1 MTSQPPC
8 GDRVTARPHF
18 FPGQLLQAED
28 LHEEQEYVLDRI
40 RSHNRL
46 HGYGTVCG
54 LAVEPTAP
62 PSGRVVVGPGVALD
76 CCGREIVV
84 KKQIELD
91 LTSSK
96 AGRLFVTLAYGE
108 EEAAPIPT
116 EDPDRVQPTRVREVA
131 ILAATADDPEDQAIG
146 GDGLVTPCHQCDEPR
161 LVIASIDKPRRKP
174 VTKARI
180 DNSVRT
186 TVTIAHHPPSPRRRR
201 WLKRGV
207 ALAGAA
213 ASVAWA
219 RRLFRSEV

>member
-1 MTSQPPC
+1 MTNQPPC
-8 GDRVTARPHF
+8 ADRVTARPHYF
-18 FPGQLLQAED
+18 SSQLLQAED
-28 LHEEQEYVLDRI
+28 LREEQEYLLDRI

-54 LAVEPTAP
+54 LAVEPTQP

-84 KKQIELD
+84 KKRIELD
-91 LTSSK
+91 LTAAKS
-96 AGRLFVTLAYGE
+96 GRLYVTLAYGE

-116 EDPDRVQPTRVREVA
+116 DDPDRVQPTKVREVA
-131 ILAATADDPEDQAIG
+131 VLAATADEPDHAIG
-146 GDGLVTPCHQCDEPR
+146 AVTPCHPCDDPR

-174 VTKARI
+174 ITRARI
-180 DNSVRT
+180 DNSVRP
-186 TVTIAHHPPSPRRRR
+186 TVTIAHHPLPPRRRR
-201 WLKRGV
+201 WLKRGM

-219 RRLFRSEV
+219 RRLFRNEG

>member
-1 MTSQPPC
+1 MTDGAPC
-8 GDRVTARPHF
+8 GDRVMARLRYF
-18 FPGQLLQAED
+18 SGQLLQAED
-28 LHEEQEYVLDRI
+28 FSEEQEYLLDRI

-54 LAVEPTAP
+54 LAVEPTEP

-84 KKQIELD
+84 KKRIELD
-91 LTSSK
+91 LATAK
-96 AGRLFVTLAYGE
+96 TGRLFVTLAYGE

-116 EDPDRVQPTRVREVA
+116 DDPDRVQPTRVREVP
-131 ILAATADDPEDQAIG
+131 ILAVTSDEPDQAFG
-146 GDGLVTPCHQCDEPR
+146 ADGSVTPCHQCEDPR

-174 VTKARI
+174 ITRARI
-180 DNSVRT
+180 DNSMRPV
-186 TVTIAHHPPSPRRRR
+186 VIIAHHPPPPRRRR

-219 RRLFRSEV
+219 RRLFRSEG

>member
-1 MTSQPPC
+1 MTDQAPC
-8 GDRVTARPHF
+8 RDRVTARPHYF
-18 FPGQLLQAED
+18 SGQLLQTED
-28 LHEEQEYVLDRI
+28 LREEQEYLLDRI

-54 LAVEPTAP
+54 LAVAPTEP

-84 KKQIELD
+84 KKRIELD
-91 LTSSK
+91 LTAAK

-116 EDPDRVQPTRVREVA
+116 DDPDRIQPTRVREVPL
-131 ILAATADDPEDQAIG
+131 LAATADNPDQAIRV
-146 GDGLVTPCHQCDEPR
+146 DGSVTPCHQCDNPR

-174 VTKARI
+174 ITKARI
-180 DNSVRT
+180 DNSVRP
-186 TVTIAHHPPSPRRRR
+186 TVSIAHHPPSPRRRR

-219 RRLFRSEV
+219 RRLFRSDG